1 MPKKVKSFALEEE
14 IYEDV
19 SSLFKENY
27 VDVNISYCVN
37 KYLKEL
43 QSYLRSIEKEL
54 KDTSGFDVPMSY
66 IIEQVTRE
74 PIFPVLSATVHTGMS
89 ESPLHGKVMEF
100 QRNYDTKIKR
110 YPEKAI
116 QFDVNAIDDNVP
128 ALKIIEYIAKAAVE
142 EILTRGKVPDD
153 RYTEIIRKIGGKGLQ
168 KKMREKIAPALNKID
183 PDIKDVVKA
192 VARKPKNEGKKL

>member
-54 KDTSGFDVPMSY
+54 KGSSVFDVPMSY

-74 PIFPVLSATVHTGMS
+74 PIFPVLSATGVPGMT
-89 ESPLHGKVMEF
+89 ESPLRSRVIEF
-100 QRNYDTKIKR
+100 QGKYDTNVKKYPDQVIK
-110 YPEKAI
+110 Y
-116 QFDVNAIDDNVP
+116 DVNAIDDNVP
-128 ALKIIEYIAKAAVE
+128 SSHVIKYIVKAVIEELSTKGPMSVDRGREIARE
-142 EILTRGKVPDD
+142 
-153 RYTEIIRKIGGKGLQ
+153 IGGKPLE
-168 KKMREKIAPALNKID
+168 KKLREKIAPAFDKID
-183 PDIKDVVKA
+183 PVIGRRKKKPTVKG
-192 VARKPKNEGKKL
+192 R